1 MGPEVEEHGSLENL
15 TATDKEVYLRRTIN
29 KKKRKNMLIKFINY
43 KKSHTLFKSKK

>member
-29 KKKRKNMLIKFINY
+29 KKKEKHVDKVHKLQ
-43 KKSHTLFKSKK
+43 KKSHPV